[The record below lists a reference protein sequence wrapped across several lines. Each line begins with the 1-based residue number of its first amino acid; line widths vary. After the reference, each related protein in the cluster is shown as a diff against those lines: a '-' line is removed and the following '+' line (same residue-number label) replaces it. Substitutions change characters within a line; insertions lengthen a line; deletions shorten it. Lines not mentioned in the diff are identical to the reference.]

1 MYILHIISKYSEEI
15 DLIEYV
21 FWAIIYL
28 YALTNYSDSVDGM
41 MFCAL
46 VLAIIFYS
54 YYKKNGATFLS
65 GILAILLNAF
75 MLTREFWFSIPWWIY
90 LLVLGSS
97 LIGFAIKNEANEN
110 KKKISVGSVLKGIK
124 DKVER
129 E

>member
-1 MYILHIISKYSEEI
+1 M
-15 DLIEYV
+15 IEYV

-46 VLAIIFYS
+46 VLVIIFYS

-97 LIGFAIKNEANEN
+97 LIGFAIKNEASEN